1 MGDKESVNE
10 ALASWF
16 VDCGERGAPGSFA
29 VGSTCKENVKEA
41 LACCFIDC
49 GEKRP
54 DYLLVVAV

>member
-16 VDCGERGAPGSFA
+16 VDCGGREAPGSFA
-29 VGSTCKENVKEA
+29 VGDTCKESVKEA

-49 GEKRP
+49 GERET
-54 DYLLVVAV
+54 